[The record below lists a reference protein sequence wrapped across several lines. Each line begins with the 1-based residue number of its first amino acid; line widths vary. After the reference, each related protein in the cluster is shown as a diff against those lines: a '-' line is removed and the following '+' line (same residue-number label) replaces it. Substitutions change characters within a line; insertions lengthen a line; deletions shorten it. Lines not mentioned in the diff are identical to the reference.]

1 MQQKSVNISNSNFS
15 GNIIQGDVAGNVV
28 AQANQN
34 SNMGNNGD
42 TYNIGQAGAVG
53 PNSRSDGNTFNVFQS
68 EQKQTLAQAAA
79 DIQKLLKQ
87 LEQDNPTA
95 TDSEK
100 INHVNDE
107 TTPSFKR
114 RVVSALQAGGE
125 TAIDEFLDNPYFS
138 VAKATVKGWLKPE

>member
-1 MQQKSVNISNSNFS
+1 MQHKSVNVNNSEFS
-15 GNIIQGDVAGNVV
+15 GNIIQGNVTGNVV
-28 AQANQN
+28 AQAN
-34 SNMGNNGD
+34 
-42 TYNIGQAGAVG
+42 
-53 PNSRSDGNTFNVFQS
+53 QS

-79 DIQKLLKQ
+79 EIQQLLKQ
-87 LEQDNPTA
+87 LEQTNPTA